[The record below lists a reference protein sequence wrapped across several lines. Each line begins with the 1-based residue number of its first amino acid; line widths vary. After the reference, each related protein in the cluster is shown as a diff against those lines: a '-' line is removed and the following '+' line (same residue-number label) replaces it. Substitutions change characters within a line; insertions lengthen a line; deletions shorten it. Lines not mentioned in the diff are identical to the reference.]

1 MKRSLVVIRGDVTGA
16 LGAIWLYWPIF
27 LLSRKRQFGKQY
39 RVSVLVSPSQQQA
52 IESISKADAVVFYG
66 HGGPGKVHLTP
77 KSNQQDNPTEVLD
90 AACVSTVQTIR
101 TESKKGD
108 LDFVMISCCD
118 TLQDP
123 RWIENWLQVTN
134 LISGYHGLTYDWK
147 RPFHI
152 PKIKTITR

>member
-27 LLSRKRQFGKQY
+27 LLSRRRQFGKQY
-39 RVSVLVSPSQQQA
+39 RVSVLVSPSPRQA
-52 IESISKADAVVFYG
+52 IEAISKADAVVFYG

-77 KSNQQDNPTEVLD
+77 NSNKQNNPTGALDVASVNTVLD
-90 AACVSTVQTIR
+90 IR
-101 TESKKGD
+101 TELEKED

-123 RWIENWLQVTN
+123 HWIEGWLKVAKS
-134 LISGYHGLTYDWK
+134 IHGYDGLTYNWK

-152 PKIKTITR
+152 PRLRTITR